1 MQTTK
6 NGVREIAKLAK
17 VSIGTVS
24 NVMNHP
30 EVVAVETVERVN
42 AAMAQLGYQVGARKK
57 GRQILAFGDTARG
70 KALIEKVEGTGLEIQ
85 AIDVSDETK
94 REKLL
99 NYLMANKSA
108 AAALLI
114 VTQAG
119 AMASELGNI
128 LQYYLRLVDNLN
140 FQLHYQNL
148 QQHHLYS
155 NAIQFHQ
162 QKLLALQFHHFHT

>member
-1 MQTTK
+1 MK

-24 NVMNHP
+24 NVMNRP
-30 EVVAVETVERVN
+30 EVVSPETVERVN
-42 AAMAQLGYQVGARKK
+42 AAMTELGYVVGARKK
-57 GRQILAFGDTARG
+57 GRRVLAFGETAQG
-70 KALIEKVEGTGLEIQ
+70 KAIIEKVAQSGLEVQ
-85 AIDVSDETK
+85 TIDLTDETK

-99 NYLMANKSA
+99 NYLMANKST

-128 LQYYLRLVDNLN
+128 LQ
-140 FQLHYQNL
+140 
-148 QQHHLYS
+148 
-155 NAIQFHQ
+155 
-162 QKLLALQFHHFHT
+162 

>member
-70 KALIEKVEGTGLEIQ
+70 KALIEKVEGSGLEIQ
-85 AIDVSDETK
+85 AIDISDETK

-99 NYLMANKSA
+99 RYLLENKSA
-108 AAALLI
+108 AAALLV

-119 AMASELGNI
+119 NIAAEIADLLGTGNI
-128 LQYYLRLVDNLN
+128 PL
-140 FQLHYQNL
+140 
-148 QQHHLYS
+148 
-155 NAIQFHQ
+155 
-162 QKLLALQFHHFHT
+162 

>member
-57 GRQILAFGDTARG
+57 GRQILAFGDTSRG
-70 KALIEKVEGTGLEIQ
+70 KALIEKVEGSGLEIQ
-85 AIDVSDETK
+85 AIDISDETK

-99 NYLMANKSA
+99 RYLLENKSA
-108 AAALLI
+108 AAALLV

-119 AMASELGNI
+119 NIAAEIADLLGTGNI
-128 LQYYLRLVDNLN
+128 PL
-140 FQLHYQNL
+140 
-148 QQHHLYS
+148 
-155 NAIQFHQ
+155 
-162 QKLLALQFHHFHT
+162 